1 LNISYLDLLITLFAL
16 VRGCTGCNN
25 RTKKNRESACVG
37 SNAKSMP
44 SADRHLL
51 WLACE
56 SLLATSLIRVSPVA
70 AGIMI

>member
-25 RTKKNRESACVG
+25 RTKKNRENACIG
-37 SNAKSMP
+37 SNAESMP
-44 SADRHLL
+44 SADRQSL
-51 WLACE
+51 WQACE
-56 SLLATSLIRVSPVA
+56 SLLATSLIRVAPVA